1 MQTFVE
7 MSKSQAVLARSV
19 KPGLSRVRQDVESK
33 SDSMGRRSSGLDY
46 NFARIPLFAPE
57 SGATR
62 DRAPSQRNGGE
73 EPEEE
78 RMKVAA
84 DIGLNFT
91 QLKRDEIG
99 SGANDKVASGV
110 GIGKHTQPGGKT
122 VEEKADEVVFGSTSY
137 ESSFS
142 GRSHKFSHGV
152 CTITAKLDVSSPWG
166 TRDEGRTDV
175 PSATDGVV
183 TAKTW
188 PKIKSDLT
196 PIDDPPFSSPRDKYY
211 SKDLVEK
218 HELFHGTDEFGWTE
232 RSGLEVVK
240 ESLEAETVTVKGA
253 ATEVPALLSAA
264 KGKLDAARE
273 KYYKGHGKDHD
284 TYSGELRAY
293 SKFVGAYRK
302 LAADV
307 EKQGKSLMGPP
318 RQTKRR
324 P

>member
-1 MQTFVE
+1 MG
-7 MSKSQAVLARSV
+7 KS
-19 KPGLSRVRQDVESK
+19 
-33 SDSMGRRSSGLDY
+33 SSGLDY

-62 DRAPSQRNGGE
+62 DQAPSQKKDGE

-78 RMKVAA
+78 GMKVAA
-84 DIGLNFT
+84 DIGLSFT
-91 QLKRDEIG
+91 QPKRDEIG

-110 GIGKHTQPGGKT
+110 GIGKHTQPPGKA
-122 VEEKADEVVFGSTSY
+122 VEEKADEVVFGSTGY

-142 GRSHKFSHGV
+142 GKSHKFSHGV

-175 PSATDGVV
+175 PSATDSVV
-183 TAKTW
+183 TAKSW

-211 SKDLVEK
+211 SKELVEK

-232 RSGLEVVK
+232 RSGLGIVK

-253 ATEVPALLSAA
+253 DKEVPVLLSAA
-264 KGKLDAARE
+264 KGKLDDARE

-307 EKQGKSLMGPP
+307 EKHGKSLMGPP

>member
-1 MQTFVE
+1 MG
-7 MSKSQAVLARSV
+7 KS
-19 KPGLSRVRQDVESK
+19 SR
-33 SDSMGRRSSGLDY
+33 GLDY

-57 SGATR
+57 SGEMH
-62 DRAPSQRNGGE
+62 DRAPSQKKDGE

-78 RMKVAA
+78 PMKVAA

-91 QLKRDEIG
+91 QPKKDG
-99 SGANDKVASGV
+99 VGGGANDKVASGV
-110 GIGKHTQPGGKT
+110 GIGTHTQPPGKT

-142 GRSHKFSHGV
+142 GRSHKFSHHV
-152 CTITAKLDVSSPWG
+152 CTISAKLDVSSPWG
-166 TRDEGRTDV
+166 TRGEGRTDV

-183 TAKTW
+183 TARTW
-188 PKIKSDLT
+188 PKIKSDLM

-211 SKDLVEK
+211 SKKLVEK
-218 HELFHGTDEFGWTE
+218 HELFHGTDEFGWTQK
-232 RSGLEVVK
+232 SGLGIVK

-253 ATEVPALLSAA
+253 DKEVPVLLSTA
-264 KGKLDAARE
+264 KGKLDDARE

-293 SKFVGAYRK
+293 SNGVGAYRK

-307 EKQGKSLMGPP
+307 EKQGKSLGGPP